1 MLKIILGDVNSDFP
15 RVKNFQFVIL
25 IYQRLMF
32 QPFFFKIH
40 FNWPNF
46 EEHPAACVEKLGYTL
61 QCGKLNRDNTS
72 RRGYTPIRVHR

>member
-32 QPFFFKIH
+32 QPFFF
-40 FNWPNF
+40 
-46 EEHPAACVEKLGYTL
+46 
-61 QCGKLNRDNTS
+61 
-72 RRGYTPIRVHR
+72 

>member
-32 QPFFFKIH
+32 QPFFFKSISTGRILKNTLLRVLK
-40 FNWPNF
+40 NWGIPSNV
-46 EEHPAACVEKLGYTL
+46 A
-61 QCGKLNRDNTS
+61 S
-72 RRGYTPIRVHR
+72 